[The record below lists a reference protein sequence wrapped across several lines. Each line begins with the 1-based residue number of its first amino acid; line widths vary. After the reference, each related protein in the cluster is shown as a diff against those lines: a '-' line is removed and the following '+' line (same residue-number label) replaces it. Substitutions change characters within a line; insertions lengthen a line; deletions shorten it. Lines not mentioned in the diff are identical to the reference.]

1 MNIWKHM
8 RIQKNGGMQKM
19 GLFEELSAKIRGKG
33 KRIVFPE
40 GHDVR
45 VLGAVIRLKNED
57 LIDPILV
64 GNPAEIEKAAQE
76 LGQSIEGMNIID
88 PENYDQFEEM
98 VASFV
103 GRRKGKATPE
113 QAQQILKDKMYFA
126 TMLVYQDIAEGLVA
140 GATQS
145 TGATVKPALQ
155 IIKTRQGVTSTSGV
169 FIMVPPNENDQK
181 LVFGDGA
188 ININPTAEQLAEIAI
203 ESAKT
208 ARIFDIEPRVALLSF
223 STKGSASSPEVDKV
237 VEATKLAKELAP
249 ELSLDGELQFD
260 AAISEHVGEKK
271 APGSPVAGKTTV
283 FIFPE
288 IQSGNIGY
296 KIAQR
301 LGGYQALGPIL
312 QGMAKPITDLSRGCN
327 EEDVYKLSIITAN
340 QALIQD

>member
-1 MNIWKHM
+1 
-8 RIQKNGGMQKM
+8 M
-19 GLFEELSAKIRGKG
+19 GLLEDLSAKIIGKG
-33 KRIVFPE
+33 KRIAFPE

-45 VLGAVIRLKNED
+45 VLGAVVRLKQDN
-57 LIDPILV
+57 LIEPILV
-64 GNPAEIEKAAQE
+64 GNPEEINQAAKE
-76 LGQSIEGMNIID
+76 LGVSIEGIELID
-88 PENYDQFEEM
+88 PLNYDKFDEM
-98 VASFV
+98 VAAFV
-103 GRRKGKATPE
+103 ERRRGKATPE
-113 QAQQILKDKMYFA
+113 QAQEILRDKMYFA
-126 TMLVYQDIAEGLVA
+126 TMLVYQDLADGLVA

-155 IIKTRQGVTSTSGV
+155 IVKTRQGVSSTSGIFV
-169 FIMVPPNENDQK
+169 MLPPEEDQEKFI
-181 LVFGDGA
+181 FGDCA

-208 ARIFDIEPRVALLSF
+208 AQIFDIDPRVAMLSF

-237 VEATKLAKELAP
+237 VEATKLAKEKAP
-249 ELSLDGELQFD
+249 ELLLDGELQFD
-260 AAISEHVGEKK
+260 ASYVESVAAQK
-271 APGSPVAGKTTV
+271 APGSPVAGKANV

-312 QGMAKPITDLSRGCN
+312 QGMAKPITDLSRGCS

-340 QALIQD
+340 QAMMED